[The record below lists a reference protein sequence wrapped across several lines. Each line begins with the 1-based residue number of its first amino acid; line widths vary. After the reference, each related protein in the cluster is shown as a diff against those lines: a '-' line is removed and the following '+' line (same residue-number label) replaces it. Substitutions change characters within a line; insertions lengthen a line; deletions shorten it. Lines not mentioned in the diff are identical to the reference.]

1 MAGNPVLG
9 FLSANTT
16 GTTPRDV
23 VTKNLRW
30 LGIAGLVWFV
40 VNAVGRLLAA
50 TMGTAYLDTG
60 VAAVNTV
67 SAIIG
72 IVISALI
79 TAAILFWITYTI
91 NAWTNGQ
98 ANGSTHALVIGILAT
113 VLGAIGVLGGLA
125 GVGFAASPLY
135 GSGVSV
141 VAMLVGVLTLA
152 VSAFELY
159 CGVMILTNRGK
170 ATGTGG
176 NATGTTN

>member
-113 VLGAIGVLGGLA
+113 VFGALGLLGTLA
-125 GVGFAASPLY
+125 GGALMGTALY

-141 VAMLVGVLTLA
+141 LATLIGVLGLV
-152 VSAFELY
+152 VSVFELY
-159 CGVMILTNRGK
+159 CGIMILTNRGK

-176 NATGTTN
+176 KAAGTTN